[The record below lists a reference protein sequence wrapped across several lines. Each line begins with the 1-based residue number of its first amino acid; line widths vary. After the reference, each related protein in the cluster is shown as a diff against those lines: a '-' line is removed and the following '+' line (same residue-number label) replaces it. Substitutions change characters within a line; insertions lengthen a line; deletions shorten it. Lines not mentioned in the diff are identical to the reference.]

1 MIKRILYRLLLC
13 TIIGGVILI
22 LASYSTPEQY
32 RPLKK

>member
-1 MIKRILYRLLLC
+1 MIKRILYRLLC